1 MIVYKYLENA
11 YWRETARI
19 QSPFVDD
26 KHDNIWR
33 AFDSSVDKAFGNK
46 VALHGS
52 FAIIATAGN
61 SAFIYEEQP
70 NSRWAINTRLR
81 PQTSSEGFGFSVAI
95 SAEYAI
101 VGSPNYS
108 KKKYLYVLLTVCGV
122 LMIFM

>member
-1 MIVYKYLENA
+1 VIVYKYLEDA

-19 QSPFVDD
+19 KSPFVNGE
-26 KHDNIWR
+26 HDNIWR
-33 AFDSSVDKAFGNK
+33 AFNPSVDKSFGNQ

-70 NSRWAINTRLR
+70 NLQWTMNTRLK
-81 PQTSSEGFGFSVAI
+81 PLSSSKVSNEGFGFSVTI

-101 VGSPNYS
+101 VGSPNYGNAFS
-108 KKKYLYVLLTVCGV
+108 SVLAL
-122 LMIFM
+122 L

>member
-1 MIVYKYLENA
+1 VIVYKYLENA

-61 SAFIYEEQP
+61 STFIYEEQP
-70 NSRWAINTRLR
+70 NLRWTINSRLW

-95 SAEYAI
+95 SADYAI

-108 KKKYLYVLLTVCGV
+108 KKKYLSICVTNVV
-122 LMIFM
+122 F